1 MVLLIIMIYHE
12 SSFVCMY
19 AGYFKDD
26 HEHKLIN
33 SLFKS
38 NYSKEALPVVNKSE
52 AVQVTFDLAYSQLIY
67 LVREW
72 VAVVTASL
80 IKKNTEHHY
89 VIQSGCKCNVP
100 NI

>member
-1 MVLLIIMIYHE
+1 MVLLITMIYHE

-80 IKKNTEHHY
+80 KKTTEHYY
-89 VIQSGCKCNVP
+89 VSHSGCKCNLP
-100 NI
+100 NF